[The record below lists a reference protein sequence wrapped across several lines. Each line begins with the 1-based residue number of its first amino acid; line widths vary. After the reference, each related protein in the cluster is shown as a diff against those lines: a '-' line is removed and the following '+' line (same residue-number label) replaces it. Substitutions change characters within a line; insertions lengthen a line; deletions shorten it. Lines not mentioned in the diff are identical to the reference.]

1 MFKTIDNLNQNR
13 NLDENCLLVS
23 FDIVN
28 ILPRTNK
35 KMAIESVNNIL
46 LNRDHNIPPA
56 ECIIEASVVFQL

>member
-35 KMAIESVNNIL
+35 KMGIV
-46 LNRDHNIPPA
+46 
-56 ECIIEASVVFQL
+56 IIK